1 LWGRKRRRIDF
12 SFDWKKT
19 IDEENHQPTSQEQ
32 QKQQSVSYQ
41 KVNIPWTD
49 QIVKTGIELVFAIR
63 SGQKVLAGVD
73 RLFHFQLVYYIH
85 TLTTA
90 AETLIFFSILL
101 FQQFW
106 ELESNKH
113 KIQIAS
119 LSGSRTSKN
128 WTFG

>member
-1 LWGRKRRRIDF
+1 MGKKKRRIDF
-12 SFDWKKT
+12 SFWLEE
-19 IDEENHQPTSQEQ
+19 EENHQPTSQEQ
-32 QKQQSVSYQ
+32 QQQQQSVSYQ

-85 TLTTA
+85 TLTIA
-90 AETLIFFSILL
+90 AETFIFFSILL

-119 LSGSRTSKN
+119 LSGSPTSKN

>member
-101 FQQFW
+101 FQ
-106 ELESNKH
+106 
-113 KIQIAS
+113 
-119 LSGSRTSKN
+119 
-128 WTFG
+128 